1 MQFDHL
7 NFHED
12 DGLMSIEDLR
22 ALRLQKKKIESDK
35 KARKYILEINQR
47 FRKMNARKNNYFLRN
62 INPFKKS
69 A

>member
-7 NFHED
+7 NSTED

-22 ALRLQKKKIESDK
+22 TLRLQKKKIESNK

-47 FRKMNARKNNYFLRN
+47 YRKMSTAESNNFLRN
-62 INPFKKS
+62 MNPFKK
-69 A
+69 AA